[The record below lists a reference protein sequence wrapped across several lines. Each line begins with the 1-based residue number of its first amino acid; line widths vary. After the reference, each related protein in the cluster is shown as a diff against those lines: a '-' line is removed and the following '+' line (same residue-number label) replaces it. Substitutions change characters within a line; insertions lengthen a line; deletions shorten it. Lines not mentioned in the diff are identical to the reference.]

1 MQATPQ
7 GRSPSGLR
15 TDLIVRGNACG
26 RRRLRGTIRPPTPRS
41 TCRVDG
47 RPGHRRGSWPRSG
60 TAARPQR
67 RIFRSRRSGCR
78 DLIRRGGRFHRI
90 APQCSWSFSA
100 PWELSILTRS
110 SAGQV
115 SRLLRWRA
123 SAAEMRNKSCPIV
136 TFQTERK
143 GIWDSLPPMA
153 VEIDLRGGAP
163 AACLLA
169 TLRCLQHGKP
179 EVKILRV
186 RLCGAAGT
194 DSGSRERR
202 LSTAWVQTAA
212 FLQQVPTTME
222 LGPYRAGTAEFFW
235 LLNWC

>member
-1 MQATPQ
+1 MATDLTFAFECESFWSFRLLHSDATP
-7 GRSPSGLR
+7 L
-15 TDLIVRGNACG
+15 
-26 RRRLRGTIRPPTPRS
+26 
-41 TCRVDG
+41 TCRRCPNRCIGVA
-47 RPGHRRGSWPRSG
+47 RRGANRFANAPESLCRSKLPRTG
-60 TAARPQR
+60 VCQCNALIRL
-67 RIFRSRRSGCR
+67 SRRS
-78 DLIRRGGRFHRI
+78 
-90 APQCSWSFSA
+90 P
-100 PWELSILTRS
+100 
-110 SAGQV
+110 
-115 SRLLRWRA
+115 
-123 SAAEMRNKSCPIV
+123 CPIV

-169 TLRCLQHGKP
+169 TLRRLQHGKP
-179 EVKILRV
+179 ELRYCALGSAV
-186 RLCGAAGT
+186 RPGT